1 MAAATAAPAVASTPA
16 KLRSSTSCQTQIATA
31 PRPTAAVSTPHA
43 TRSATRRRCA
53 LRVATRATL
62 QQRAR
67 LRVRW
72 QCHRARARIRA
83 AQGLAPSASEGNVG
97 QRWQRRV
104 CRRGFSAPQAAGG
117 RRKGIVVARARR
129 IGLRAAPVRRSLR
142 PDALGRQRRDGGLG
156 SAGHGEV
163 LDESAA
169 GWRERNTAPRSGLG
183 AGAKQADTRKARPE
197 RRQRRRWRGLGRGP
211 RKQAGPFCCAIPLLR
226 SPPPS
231 PSPPPKWPRRPP
243 RITRCAPRPACLRAG
258 ELTAIA
264 SHRRI
269 CPRATPRRTP

>member
-1 MAAATAAPAVASTPA
+1 MSIAAATAAPAVASTPA

-53 LRVATRATL
+53 LRRATRATR
-62 QQRAR
+62 QQQAR

-72 QCHRARARIRA
+72 QCQRARARVRA
-83 AQGLAPSASEGNVG
+83 AEGLAPSASESDVG
-97 QRWQRRV
+97 KRRQRRV
-104 CRRGFSAPQAAGG
+104 CRRGFRAPQAARG
-117 RRKGIVVARARR
+117 RRKRIVVARAGR
-129 IGLRAAPVRRSLR
+129 IGLRAAPVRRSMR
-142 PDALGRQRRDGGLG
+142 PDALRWQRRDGGLG

-163 LDESAA
+163 ATQQQADDESAA

-197 RRQRRRWRGLGRGP
+197 RRKRGRWRGLGRGP
-211 RKQAGPFCCAIPLLR
+211 RKQVGPFCCAIPLLR

-231 PSPPPKWPRRPP
+231 PSFLKNGQDRPGLQGA
-243 RITRCAPRPACLRAG
+243 RCALLACARV
-258 ELTAIA
+258 
-264 SHRRI
+264 S
-269 CPRATPRRTP
+269 